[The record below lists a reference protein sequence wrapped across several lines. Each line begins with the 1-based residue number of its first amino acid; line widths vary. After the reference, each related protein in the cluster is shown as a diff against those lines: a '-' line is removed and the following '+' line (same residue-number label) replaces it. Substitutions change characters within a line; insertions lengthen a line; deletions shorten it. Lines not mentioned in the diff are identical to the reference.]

1 MPCTSTWL
9 AARPCVTVGNISPNM
24 VQFQIFGENL
34 SRRSTSV
41 GSPFNLNPVQ
51 FTFPSSPP
59 HCSSV
64 QFISREFSSLQSP
77 VQSILLWFISE
88 EVNRGFS
95 SFKYE
100 LVHEPFYFL
109 NRDFVNNGHHAI
121 VNGFNCLFI
130 YHQIQ

>member
-1 MPCTSTWL
+1 MHRCE
-9 AARPCVTVGNISPNM
+9 
-24 VQFQIFGENL
+24 IFFVL
-34 SRRSTSV
+34 SNFTSV

-88 EVNRGFS
+88 EVNRGS
-95 SFKYE
+95 
-100 LVHEPFYFL
+100 VHL
-109 NRDFVNNGHHAI
+109 NMNWFMNR
-121 VNGFNCLFI
+121 FI
-130 YHQIQ
+130 F